1 MPTGDP
7 PKGSGSINWPM
18 YPKEYETHNSLRTPA
33 RVAEVKA
40 AGYKV
45 PSRAPEGLGQNNDRM
60 QVGRRLALLSLGPRP
75 VLMQALALDTCQD
88 DLIGHRALSAARALT
103 VCRRTRTGAVSPV
116 RSTRRR
122 YKCTVPKR
130 TWSQDTTTH
139 LLSSTRAQTR
149 LTPSKPRQRT
159 IGPTSMRLRTTT
171 LNSRS
176 DTRRGVVS
184 TESGRSL
191 VQRALAHMRM
201 GMARAPVSL
210 SCNLSRRLATDA
222 RGRRVSNSS
231 NSSIWNRLAGYTYS
245 TPPMTDRVL
254 RLVPQ
259 IGERAIDRRTK
270 SVAKRSALSC
280 KRTRTLG
287 HYHTEPY

>member
-1 MPTGDP
+1 MSRVPGTILPLRQMRSQGEGSVAGNTRYSVPYERNPLMSGGGKCLPHHYMPTGDP

-201 GMARAPVSL
+201 GMARAPVSPLLQSL
-210 SCNLSRRLATDA
+210 SASRD
-222 RGRRVSNSS
+222 GR
-231 NSSIWNRLAGYTYS
+231 AG
-245 TPPMTDRVL
+245 
-254 RLVPQ
+254 
-259 IGERAIDRRTK
+259 E
-270 SVAKRSALSC
+270 
-280 KRTRTLG
+280 TRQ
-287 HYHTEPY
+287 